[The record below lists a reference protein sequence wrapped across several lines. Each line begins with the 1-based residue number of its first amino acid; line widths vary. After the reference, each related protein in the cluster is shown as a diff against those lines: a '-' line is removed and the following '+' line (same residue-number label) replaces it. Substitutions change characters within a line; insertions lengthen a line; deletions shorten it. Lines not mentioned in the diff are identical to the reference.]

1 MLLFSVN
8 LKTMKKLLLI
18 IGSILCFAASY
29 ACTYW
34 YYAIEGQLL
43 KEIFV
48 LFTVIVLIT
57 LGVWLIAIFAA
68 KLTFDLTDKND

>member
-1 MLLFSVN
+1 
-8 LKTMKKLLLI
+8 MKKLLLI
-18 IGSILCFAASY
+18 IGAILCFAASY
-29 ACTYW
+29 ACIYG

-43 KEIFV
+43 KEVFV
-48 LFTVIVLIT
+48 LFTTTVLIT